1 MADELNIQTRLTQPA
16 LATNNQQQN
25 SKVEYSAEVVSATS
39 LIQSEVAKQEDRA
52 ASSASALT
60 QSDSDNLQEK
70 VAQLNDYMQ
79 NLNRQLQFKVDD
91 RSGDTVITV
100 IDAETEEVVRQ
111 IPSKEVLEIRGT
123 IAEYRGM
130 LIETKA

>member
-25 SKVEYSAEVVSATS
+25 SKVGYSAEVVSATS

-91 RSGDTVITV
+91 RSGSTVVTV